1 MENIKMSVK
10 AARVNFTNLTQLEV
24 AKFLDISHTAYC
36 RKENGKSRFY
46 VDELAKIA
54 NLFNVPIDIFFDPE
68 CRNAT

>member
-36 RKENGKSRFY
+36 RKENGLQSTLPMR
-46 VDELAKIA
+46 E
-54 NLFNVPIDIFFDPE
+54 
-68 CRNAT
+68 ATTP